1 MNQTLVRVGLQ
12 PAGLLLLALAG
23 CASHTKLATAPTA
36 PDAMQRQVKN
46 AVDAGDGD
54 YQVKALRAK
63 LDANPKDTTT
73 RLELAAHYLKA
84 GFPDIAI
91 EHCRLA
97 CERDPESAEAHL
109 ALAKVLRRQDQ
120 TAEATS
126 ELAAFAQAH
135 KDTDNVEVW
144 AWLGLL
150 QDETSVWKAG
160 EASHRKAIALAPN
173 RDDLHNNLGY
183 CLLRLD
189 RKPEAA
195 IEFREALKLN
205 PQSTFARNNLGI
217 ALAAEPKEA
226 ILNWQS
232 AATPAD
238 AHSNMAA
245 ILIEAGK
252 YAEARQEIDLAL
264 SYNQQH
270 SAALKNL
277 RLVSQLDG
285 KPAEVKSAP
294 RAQNRLARARA
305 AWHRFWSGG
314 DSAGSTTSNS
324 GTPVASR

>member
-1 MNQTLVRVGLQ
+1 LR
-12 PAGLLLLALAG
+12 PLLAISFLSLAG
-23 CASHTKLATAPTA
+23 CASHTKTAVVQPTT
-36 PDAMQRQVKN
+36 PEAMQRQVRN

-54 YQVKALRAK
+54 YQTRTLRAK
-63 LDANPKDTTT
+63 LDANPRDTAA
-73 RLELAAHYLKA
+73 RLELAAHYQKA

-109 ALAKVLRRQDQ
+109 ALAKLLRHQNQ
-120 TAEATS
+120 TAEAAK
-126 ELAAFAQAH
+126 ELAAFANHHQ
-135 KDTDNVEVW
+135 DNIEIW

-150 QDETSVWKAG
+150 QDETSDWKSG
-160 EASHRKAIALAPN
+160 EASHRKAIALAPT

-183 CLLRLD
+183 CLLQQN

-217 ALAAEPKEA
+217 ALASEPKEA

-232 AATPAD
+232 VSTPAD

-245 ILIEAGK
+245 VLIEAGQ
-252 YAEARQEIDLAL
+252 YTEARSEINLAL

-270 SAALKNL
+270 SAALSNL

-285 KPAEVKSAP
+285 KAAEINLPARTSKRFS
-294 RAQNRLARARA
+294 RARK
-305 AWHRFWSGG
+305 AWHRFWSGSDANG
-314 DSAGSTTSNS
+314 DTTRNS